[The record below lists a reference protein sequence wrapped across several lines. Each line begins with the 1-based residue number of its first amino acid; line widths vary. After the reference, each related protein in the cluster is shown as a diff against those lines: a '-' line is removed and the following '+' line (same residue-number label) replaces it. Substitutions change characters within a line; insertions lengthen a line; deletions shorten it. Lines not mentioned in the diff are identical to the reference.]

1 MSLLRRIVVVSNSP
15 RLRDMAQEVA
25 HEVFVADDPAEAIDI
40 VNTVTPEMTLCDGS
54 VTPAR
59 LREFL
64 EKTDNGDSR
73 PQSAVVIA
81 AAGAPFSS
89 EEYKRAG
96 ASHHLLSD
104 DDRER
109 LRRIAA
115 DVSARQSEATGA
127 TTYAD
132 YFVDEIAAA
141 VAMVGRSKAARRTIE
156 MVKLVGQSRC
166 NPVLIVGETGTGKEV
181 AARAIHTI
189 RHPDKP
195 FVAVNCAALT
205 ANLLESELFGHVK
218 GAFTGADRDKTGL
231 LELAG
236 EGTLF
241 LDEISEM
248 GLEPQAKL
256 LRVLQEKTF
265 RKVGGVKDLTCKA
278 TIIAS
283 SNRNLKRE
291 MEEKR
296 FRQDL
301 YYRLNICPIPLAPL
315 RSPGRRED
323 IKLLAEY
330 ILNTSTICSPDQKK
344 KAITKLALEAL
355 HKHHWPG
362 NVRELRN
369 VMERAVLLEKTDKI
383 GLESIVIEPMETEN
397 AGGTLFRSGIKDFS
411 LQKAERELIARAL
424 HETGWQ
430 KTDSGRL
437 LARHHPGD
445 PLRQG
450 QTVQHPEEPAQAGR
464 DSVRLQPVGTGAT
477 GRSRLSPSAPRARA
491 LLPRRHPT
499 RVLHVIAHVAKQSM
513 VARLM
518 ECSTRRPMSENLPS
532 RIES

>member
-1 MSLLRRIVVVSNSP
+1 MSLLRRIVVVSSSP
-15 RLRDMAQEVA
+15 KLRDMAQKVA
-25 HEVFVADDPAEAIDI
+25 HEVFVADDLAEAIDI
-40 VNTVTPEMTLCDGS
+40 ANTVTPEMTLCDGS

-64 EKTDNGDSR
+64 EKTDNTGSR
-73 PQSAVVIA
+73 PRGAVVIA
-81 AAGAPFSS
+81 ATGAPFSS
-89 EEYKRAG
+89 KEYERAG
-96 ASHHLLSD
+96 ASHHLPSD
-104 DDRER
+104 DDGER
-109 LRRIAA
+109 LHQIAA
-115 DVSARQSEATGA
+115 EVSARQSATVGV
-127 TTYAD
+127 TTGED

-141 VAMVGRSKAARRTIE
+141 VAMVGRSKAAHRTIE

-205 ANLLESELFGHVK
+205 TNLLESELFGHVK
-218 GAFTGADRDKTGL
+218 GAFTSADRDKTGL

-265 RKVGGVKDLTCKA
+265 RKVGGIKNLTCKA
-278 TIIAS
+278 TIITS
-283 SNRNLKRE
+283 SNRNLKKE
-291 MEEKR
+291 MQEKR

-330 ILNTSTICSPDQKK
+330 VLKTSTICSPDQKKK

-369 VMERAVLLEKTDKI
+369 VMERAVLLEATDKI
-383 GLESIVIEPMETEN
+383 GLESIVIEPMETES
-397 AGGTLFRSGIKDFS
+397 AGGALFRQGIRDFS

-430 KTDSGRL
+430 KTQAASL
-437 LARHHPGD
+437 LGITRATLYAKVKQYNIQKSLPRQSETPFVSN
-445 PLRQG
+445 PSEQG
-450 QTVQHPEEPAQAGR
+450 QPIE
-464 DSVRLQPVGTGAT
+464 
-477 GRSRLSPSAPRARA
+477 
-491 LLPRRHPT
+491 
-499 RVLHVIAHVAKQSM
+499 VA
-513 VARLM
+513 
-518 ECSTRRPMSENLPS
+518 
-532 RIES
+532 